1 MRAFRKS
8 WIGIGLA
15 ILFAASLFFFRG
27 STRYSNLFNS
37 DNFVADI
44 SGTPIS
50 TTKFLRSMDMNINQF
65 SQMIGDKLTGDQI
78 RSFQVHQIAL
88 QNLVNSAIFE
98 NEFDKINFILD
109 DTTIAKET
117 KKNFPSLYKNNKI
130 DDDILNNFLRQQGLK
145 IEDLVDLINF
155 ETRSA
160 VFDQLFFLKNYPAE
174 LQINFNKYDNQSREI
189 ELLEISYDK
198 IKLEN
203 YNSDKITKDNEELL
217 DYFNNN
223 SNKYMTNEKRDI
235 SYILINKN
243 DFRENFSPSDNDIK
257 NYYNNN
263 KNLFINPEER
273 SFKQFN
279 FKSKKEADEFK
290 LNVSGKSNQD
300 IIKYAKENNI
310 IFNEFKNVDRSKV
323 LEQLAN
329 AIFELKK
336 GNMSNVIQTTL
347 AYHIIILDE
356 IYLEKELSFN
366 EVKNEIKNNL
376 INFELDNFYIELKLG
391 IDQQIVNGYS
401 INEIAEQNN
410 LKLIKKKKIINNDME
425 ENSADLSDLI
435 AFAFTQNKDFVSD
448 LVDINNDTSF
458 IVNIDDIYPS
468 KIENIDNIFED
479 VLNDFIFTKKT
490 EQAENIFE
498 NNKEIFTD
506 ISKFYGVSSENLNL
520 KLKDNNKLPIS
531 FKRKI
536 FETDI
541 NKVTFGSDENA
552 IYFANIKSIK
562 MPEEGENTSNINLI
576 GDLKTAFGSEII
588 KTKEISFND
597 ELINGLLS
605 QYK

>member
-50 TTKFLRSMDMNINQF
+50 TTKFLRSMDMNIDQF
-65 SQMIGDKLTGDQI
+65 SQMIGSPLTGDQI

-88 QNLVNSAIFE
+88 QNLVNRAIFE

-117 KKNFPSLYKNNKI
+117 KKNFPDLYINNKL
-130 DDDILNNFLRQQGLK
+130 DNDRLNTFLRNQRLK
-145 IEDLVDLINF
+145 IEDLVDMIDFETRAFVFDQVLFQKDYPSQLLINF
-155 ETRSA
+155 
-160 VFDQLFFLKNYPAE
+160 D
-174 LQINFNKYDNQSREI
+174 KYDNQSREI
-189 ELLEISYDK
+189 ELLKISYND

-203 YNSDKITKDNEELL
+203 YDKVQITKDNIELL

-223 SNKYMTNEKRDI
+223 SSEYMTNEERDI
-235 SYILINKN
+235 SYIVINKS
-243 DFRENFSPSDNDIK
+243 DFRENFSPSENNLK
-257 NYYNNN
+257 EYYNNN

-279 FKSKKEADEFK
+279 FKSKEEADEFK
-290 LNVSGKSNQD
+290 LSISGKTND
-300 IIKYAKENNI
+300 EIIIYAEENNI
-310 IFNEFKNVDRSKV
+310 IFNEFKNVDRNKV

-329 AIFELKK
+329 AIFELDK
-336 GNMSNVIQTTL
+336 GSVSDVFQTTL

-356 IYLEKELSFN
+356 IFPEKELKFD
-366 EVKNEIKNNL
+366 EVKNEINNTL
-376 INFELDNFYIELKLG
+376 TNFEVDNYFNELKSSL
-391 IDQQIVNGYS
+391 DQQILDGFS
-401 INEIAEQNN
+401 ITEIADQNN
-410 LKLIKKKKIINNDME
+410 LKLINKKKIVNNTNED
-425 ENSADLSDLI
+425 DPTLSNVI
-435 AFAFTQNKDFVSD
+435 SFSFTQNKDFVSD
-448 LVDINNDTSF
+448 LVDIDNDTSF

-468 KIENIDNIFED
+468 KIESIDNIFD
-479 VLNDFIFTKKT
+479 SVLNDFIFTKKT

-498 NNKEIFTD
+498 NNKEIFTN
-506 ISKFYGVSSENLNL
+506 ISKFYATNPENLNL
-520 KLKDNNKLPIS
+520 SLKTNDELPIS
-531 FKRKI
+531 FKQKI

-541 NKVTFGSDENA
+541 DKVAFGSDENA

>member
-27 STRYSNLFNS
+27 QARYSNLFNS

-65 SQMIGDKLTGDQI
+65 SQMIGSKLTGDQI

-88 QNLVNSAIFE
+88 QNLVNNAIFE

-117 KKNFPSLYKNNKI
+117 KRNFPDLYINNKL
-130 DDDILNNFLRQQGLK
+130 DDEMLNTFLRRQGLK
-145 IEDLVDLINF
+145 IEDLVDLINY
-155 ETRSA
+155 ETRA
-160 VFDQLFFLKNYPAE
+160 NVFDNLFFQKNYPLQ

-189 ELLEISYDK
+189 ELLKIPYNE

-203 YNSDKITKDNEELL
+203 YNKDQITKDNKELL

-223 SNKYMTNEKRDI
+223 SAAYMTKEERDI
-235 SYILINKN
+235 SYILINKS
-243 DFRENFSPSDNDIK
+243 DFRDNFSPSENSLK
-257 NYYNNN
+257 EYYNNN

-279 FKSKKEADEFK
+279 FKSKEEADDFK
-290 LNVSGKSNQD
+290 LSVSGKTNEE
-300 IIKYAKENNI
+300 IIKYAEENNI
-310 IFNEFKNVDRSKV
+310 IFNEFKNVDRNKV

-329 AIFELKK
+329 AIFELDK
-336 GNMSNVIQTTL
+336 GSISDVVQTTL

-356 IYLEKELSFN
+356 IFPEKELKFD
-366 EVKNEIKNNL
+366 EVKNEINNTL
-376 INFELDNFYIELKLG
+376 TNFEVDNYFNELKSSL
-391 IDQQIVNGYS
+391 DQQILDGFS
-401 INEIAEQNN
+401 ITEIADQNN
-410 LKLIKKKKIINNDME
+410 LKLINKKKIINNTNED
-425 ENSADLSDLI
+425 DPTLSNVI
-435 AFAFTQNKDFVSD
+435 SFSFTQNKDFVSD
-448 LVDINNDTSF
+448 LVDIDNDTSF

-468 KIENIDNIFED
+468 KIESIDNIFD
-479 VLNDFIFTKKT
+479 SVLNDFIFTKKT

-498 NNKEIFTD
+498 NNKEIFTN
-506 ISKFYGVSSENLNL
+506 ISKFYATNPENLNL
-520 KLKDNNKLPIS
+520 SLKTNDELPIS
-531 FKRKI
+531 FKQKI

-541 NKVTFGSDENA
+541 DKVAFGSDENA

>member
-65 SQMIGDKLTGDQI
+65 SQMIGSKLTGDQI

-109 DTTIAKET
+109 DTTIAKVT
-117 KKNFPSLYKNNKI
+117 KRNFPNLYKNNKL

-155 ETRSA
+155 ETRSNT
-160 VFDQLFFLKNYPAE
+160 FDELFFQKNYPSQ
-174 LQINFNKYDNQSREI
+174 LQINFNKYDNQNREI
-189 ELLEISYDK
+189 KLLKIPYDE

-203 YNSDKITKDNEELL
+203 YNKDQITKDNNELL

-223 SNKYMTNEKRDI
+223 SDQYMTKEERDI
-235 SYILINKN
+235 SYILISKS
-243 DFRENFSPSDNDIK
+243 DYRDNFSPSENSL
-257 NYYNNN
+257 NEYYKNN

-290 LNVSGKSNQD
+290 LSISGKTNEE
-300 IIKYAKENNI
+300 IIIFAEENNI
-310 IFNEFKNVDRSKV
+310 IFNEFKNVNRNKV

-329 AIFELKK
+329 AIFELDK
-336 GNMSNVIQTTL
+336 GSVSDVVQTTL

-356 IYLEKELSFN
+356 IFPEKELKFD
-366 EVKNEIKNNL
+366 EVKNEINNTL
-376 INFELDNFYIELKLG
+376 TNFEVDNYFNELKSSL
-391 IDQQIVNGYS
+391 DQQILDGFS
-401 INEIAEQNN
+401 IIEIADQNN
-410 LKLIKKKKIINNDME
+410 LKLINKKKTLNNTIED
-425 ENSADLSDLI
+425 DPILSNVI
-435 AFAFTQNKDFVSD
+435 SFSFTQNKDFVSD
-448 LVDINNDTSF
+448 LIDIDNDTSF
-458 IVNIDDIYPS
+458 IVNIEGIYPS
-468 KIENIDNIFED
+468 KIDSIDNIFD
-479 VLNDFIFTKKT
+479 SVLNDFIFSKKT

-498 NNKEIFTD
+498 NNKEIFTN
-506 ISKFYGVSSENLNL
+506 ISKFYATNTENLTLSL
-520 KLKDNNKLPIS
+520 KTNDELPIS
-531 FKRKI
+531 FKQKI

-541 NKVTFGSDENA
+541 DKVAFGSDENA
-552 IYFANIKSIK
+552 IYFAYIKSIK
-562 MPEEGENTSNINLI
+562 MSEEGENTSNINLI